1 MKIINFHDIIKSI
14 KDPWE
19 PKDIAFVSDAALR
32 VAMIHGAYDWH
43 THTHEDEL
51 FFVLKGKIYIDTEQ
65 QTIELNEMEGFLV
78 KKGIRHRSR
87 SDNPAWVLL
96 FEPKKTKTK
105 GE

>member
-1 MKIINFHDIIKSI
+1 MQKIKFHEIIESI

-43 THTHEDEL
+43 THRHEDEL
-51 FFVLKGKIYIDTEQ
+51 FYVLKGKIYIDTEQ
-65 QTIELNEMEGFLV
+65 QTIQLNEMEGFLV

-87 SDNPAWVLL
+87 SEAPAWVLL
-96 FEPKKTKTK
+96 FEPKQTKTK

>member
-1 MKIINFHDIIKSI
+1 MQKINFQDIIERI

-19 PKDIAFVSDAALR
+19 PKDIAFISDTALR

-43 THTHEDEL
+43 THRSEDEL

-65 QTIELNEMEGFLV
+65 QTIELNELEGFLV
-78 KKGIRHRSR
+78 KKGTRHRSR
-87 SDNPAWVLL
+87 SEAPAWVLL
-96 FEPKKTKTK
+96 FEPKQTKTK

>member
-1 MKIINFHDIIKSI
+1 MQKISFNDIIESI
-14 KDPWE
+14 KEPWE
-19 PKDIAFVSDAALR
+19 PKEIAFVSDAALR

-43 THTHEDEL
+43 IHKSEDEL

-65 QTIELNEMEGFLV
+65 GTIELNELEGFLV
-78 KKGIRHRSR
+78 KKGTRHRSR
-87 SDNPAWVLL
+87 SDAPSWVLL

>member
-1 MKIINFHDIIKSI
+1 MQKINFNNIIERI

-19 PKDIAFVSDAALR
+19 PKDIAFISDTALR

-43 THTHEDEL
+43 THKLEDEL

-65 QTIELNEMEGFLV
+65 GTIELNELEGFLV
-78 KKGIRHRSR
+78 KKGTRHRSR
-87 SDNPAWVLL
+87 SEAPAWVLL
-96 FEPKKTKTK
+96 IEPKKTKTK